1 MERAPEPTMEE
12 ILASIR
18 RIISDDE
25 AKSAESPPASSPE
38 VTAAEVDADADTK
51 IIDDIARVL
60 SGAAPADSASQDDD
74 ILDLTKELSE
84 LQAVVDE
91 TAALPE
97 FAYPAP
103 AAETIIVA
111 ETEITEPEASAAEPE
126 PVIAMPPPAEEPSA
140 LDLAIA
146 ELRAR
151 EQARMAQ
158 VREPEPV
165 FQPSPEPA
173 FEAEP
178 EAFDDGEPELVL
190 TESETAAVTAT
201 LYEPEFVEEFAASPE
216 PGAEI
221 PSWLQS
227 IGSTPEPEPM
237 KAPEPGAEIPSWLQ
251 SIGSTPEPEP
261 VKAPEPEPASDHIK
275 GNGSHGMRTTHYSEF
290 GINAN
295 RSLEN
300 SVKEMLRPLL
310 REWLD
315 EHMSRVLEAALRDE
329 LKDAEERWQRNEERR
344 RPY

>member
-1 MERAPEPTMEE
+1 MGSMERAPEPTMEE

-60 SGAAPADSASQDDD
+60 SGAAPADSASEDDD

-221 PSWLQS
+221 PSWHQS

-237 KAPEPGAEIPSWLQ
+237 
-251 SIGSTPEPEP
+251 
-261 VKAPEPEPASDHIK
+261 KAPEPEPASDHIK

-329 LKDAEERWQRNEERR
+329 LKDAEERWQRNEQRR

>member
-1 MERAPEPTMEE
+1 MGSMERAPEPTMEE

-25 AKSAESPPASSPE
+25 AKSAESAPASSPE
-38 VTAAEVDADADTK
+38 AKAAEVDADADTR

-60 SGAAPADSASQDDD
+60 SGAAPADSVSEDDD
-74 ILDLTKELSE
+74 ILDLTKELGE
-84 LQAVVDE
+84 LQAVADE

-97 FAYPAP
+97 LAYPAR
-103 AAETIIVA
+103 AAETLIVA
-111 ETEITEPEASAAEPE
+111 ETEIVEPEVRAADPE
-126 PVIAMPPPAEEPSA
+126 PVIAMPPPPPAEEPSA

-158 VREPEPV
+158 AEQAAQLRQPEPV
-165 FQPSPEPA
+165 FQPSPEPV
-173 FEAEP
+173 FQAEP

-190 TESETAAVTAT
+190 TESETETVTAT
-201 LYEPEFVEEFAASPE
+201 LYEPEFVEDLAASPE
-216 PGAEI
+216 PEVEM

-227 IGSTPEPEPM
+227 V
-237 KAPEPGAEIPSWLQ
+237 
-251 SIGSTPEPEP
+251 GSTPEPEP
-261 VKAPEPEPASDHIK
+261 VKAPEPEPAPNHIN

-295 RSLEN
+295 RSLED

-329 LKDAEERWQRNEERR
+329 LKDAEERWQRNEQRR

>member
-1 MERAPEPTMEE
+1 MMRQN
-12 ILASIR
+12 R
-18 RIISDDE
+18 RRV
-25 AKSAESPPASSPE
+25 PPASSPE

-60 SGAAPADSASQDDD
+60 SGAAPADSASEDDD

-216 PGAEI
+216 PE
-221 PSWLQS
+221 
-227 IGSTPEPEPM
+227 
-237 KAPEPGAEIPSWLQ
+237 AEIPSWLQ

-329 LKDAEERWQRNEERR
+329 LKDAEERWQRNEQRR

>member
-1 MERAPEPTMEE
+1 MGSMERAPEPTMEE

-38 VTAAEVDADADTK
+38 ATAAEVDADADTK

-60 SGAAPADSASQDDD
+60 SGAAPADSASEDDD

-216 PGAEI
+216 PE
-221 PSWLQS
+221 
-227 IGSTPEPEPM
+227 
-237 KAPEPGAEIPSWLQ
+237 AEIPSWLQ

-329 LKDAEERWQRNEERR
+329 LKDAEERWQRNEQRR

>member
-1 MERAPEPTMEE
+1 MGSMERAPEPTMEE

-25 AKSAESPPASSPE
+25 AKSAESSPASPPE
-38 VTAAEVDADADTK
+38 AKASEFDSDADTK

-60 SGAAPADSASQDDD
+60 SGAAPADIASDDDD

-84 LQAVVDE
+84 LQAVADE

-97 FAYPAP
+97 LEYPAP
-103 AAETIIVA
+103 RGDVTETIIVA
-111 ETEITEPEASAAEPE
+111 ETESAQPEATTPE

-158 VREPEPV
+158 AEQAVAPEPYRPLPDPVYEPLREPV
-165 FQPSPEPA
+165 

-178 EAFDDGEPELVL
+178 EGFDDAEPELVL
-190 TESETAAVTAT
+190 TTLDAETVAETF
-201 LYEPEFVEEFAASPE
+201 YQPEPIEELAASPAPE
-216 PGAEI
+216 PEM
-221 PSWLQS
+221 PSWLQNV
-227 IGSTPEPEPM
+227 GSM
-237 KAPEPGAEIPSWLQ
+237 
-251 SIGSTPEPEP
+251 PEPEP
-261 VKAPEPEPASDHIK
+261 VKAPEPEPASTHIN
-275 GNGSHGMRTTHYSEF
+275 GNGSHGMRKTHYSEF
-290 GINAN
+290 GIDPSG
-295 RSLEN
+295 RSLED

-329 LKDAEERWQRNEERR
+329 LKDAEARWQKNEQRR

>member
-1 MERAPEPTMEE
+1 MGSMERAPEPTMEE

-25 AKSAESPPASSPE
+25 VKSAESPPASSPE
-38 VTAAEVDADADTK
+38 AKAAEVDADADTK

-60 SGAAPADSASQDDD
+60 SGGTPADSASEDDD

-84 LQAVVDE
+84 LQAVADE

-97 FAYPAP
+97 LAYPAQ
-103 AAETIIVA
+103 AAETMILA
-111 ETEITEPEASAAEPE
+111 ETEIAEPDARADPE
-126 PVIAMPPPAEEPSA
+126 PVIAMPPPPAEEPSA

-158 VREPEPV
+158 AEQTYAREPEPV
-165 FQPSPEPA
+165 FETHPA
-173 FEAEP
+173 PDFAAAP
-178 EAFDDGEPELVL
+178 EAFDDDEPELVL
-190 TESETAAVTAT
+190 TESETETVTET
-201 LYEPEFVEEFAASPE
+201 LYEPEFVEDLAASPAPE
-216 PGAEI
+216 AEM

-227 IGSTPEPEPM
+227 VGSSP
-237 KAPEPGAEIPSWLQ
+237 Q
-251 SIGSTPEPEP
+251 PEP
-261 VKAPEPEPASDHIK
+261 VKAPEPESASTQIN

-295 RSLEN
+295 RSLED

-329 LKDAEERWQRNEERR
+329 LKDAEERWQRNEQRR

>member
-1 MERAPEPTMEE
+1 MGNMERAPEPTMEE

-25 AKSAESPPASSPE
+25 AKSAEASPASPPEAKPSE
-38 VTAAEVDADADTK
+38 FDADADTK

-60 SGAAPADSASQDDD
+60 SGAAPADIASEDDD

-84 LQAVVDE
+84 LQTVADE
-91 TAALPE
+91 TASLPDLE
-97 FAYPAP
+97 FPAP
-103 AAETIIVA
+103 ARMEVAETIVV
-111 ETEITEPEASAAEPE
+111 AEPE
-126 PVIAMPPPAEEPSA
+126 PVMTKPEPPVEEPSA

-158 VREPEPV
+158 VERAVALDPEPV
-165 FQPSPEPA
+165 FEPLPEPV
-173 FEAEP
+173 FDAEP
-178 EAFDDGEPELVL
+178 EAFDEDEPELVL
-190 TESETAAVTAT
+190 TMSETETMPET
-201 LYEPEFVEEFAASPE
+201 LYEPEFVEDVAASPAPE
-216 PGAEI
+216 AEM

-227 IGSTPEPEPM
+227 VGTTS
-237 KAPEPGAEIPSWLQ
+237 
-251 SIGSTPEPEP
+251 EPEP
-261 VKAPEPEPASDHIK
+261 VKAPEPEPASTHIN
-275 GNGSHGMRTTHYSEF
+275 GNGSHGMRKTHYSDF
-290 GINAN
+290 GIDPSG
-295 RSLEN
+295 RSLED

-329 LKDAEERWQRNEERR
+329 LKDAEARWQKNEQRR

>member
-1 MERAPEPTMEE
+1 MGSMERAPEPTMEE

-25 AKSAESPPASSPE
+25 AKAAESPPASPPE
-38 VTAAEVDADADTK
+38 AKAAEVDADADTK

-60 SGAAPADSASQDDD
+60 SGAAPAESVSDDDD

-84 LQAVVDE
+84 LQSVADE

-97 FAYPAP
+97 LAYPA
-103 AAETIIVA
+103 AAPTQVTETIILA
-111 ETEITEPEASAAEPE
+111 ETEIAEPEARATE

-158 VREPEPV
+158 VREPV
-165 FQPSPEPA
+165 FQPSPEPL
-173 FEAEP
+173 FEAGP

-190 TESETAAVTAT
+190 TNSETETVTAA
-201 LYEPEFVEEFAASPE
+201 LYEPEFVEE
-216 PGAEI
+216 
-221 PSWLQS
+221 PSAPAPSL
-227 IGSTPEPEPM
+227 EPEVPAWPSFAN
-237 KAPEPGAEIPSWLQ
+237 APE
-251 SIGSTPEPEP
+251 PEPEP
-261 VKAPEPEPASDHIK
+261 VKAPESESSSNHIN

-295 RSLEN
+295 RSLED

-329 LKDAEERWQRNEERR
+329 LKDAEERWQRNEQRR

>member
-1 MERAPEPTMEE
+1 
-12 ILASIR
+12 
-18 RIISDDE
+18 
-25 AKSAESPPASSPE
+25 

-60 SGAAPADSASQDDD
+60 SGGTPADSASQDDD

-103 AAETIIVA
+103 APETIIVG
-111 ETEITEPEASAAEPE
+111 ETEIAEPEVSAAEPE
-126 PVIAMPPPAEEPSA
+126 PVIAMPPPPEEPSA

-158 VREPEPV
+158 VREPEPI
-165 FQPSPEPA
+165 FQPSPEPVY
-173 FEAEP
+173 EAEP

-216 PGAEI
+216 PE
-221 PSWLQS
+221 
-227 IGSTPEPEPM
+227 
-237 KAPEPGAEIPSWLQ
+237 AEIPSWLQ

-329 LKDAEERWQRNEERR
+329 LKDAEERWQRNEQRR

>member
-1 MERAPEPTMEE
+1 MGNMERAPEPTMEE

-25 AKSAESPPASSPE
+25 AKSAESSPASPPQAKTSE
-38 VTAAEVDADADTK
+38 FDADADTK

-60 SGAAPADSASQDDD
+60 SGAAPADIASDDDD

-84 LQAVVDE
+84 LQAVADE

-97 FAYPAP
+97 LEYPAS

-111 ETEITEPEASAAEPE
+111 ETGFTESESRAADPE
-126 PVIAMPPPAEEPSA
+126 PIIAMAPPPPEEPSA

-158 VREPEPV
+158 QAVAPEPV
-165 FQPSPEPA
+165 YEPLREPV

-178 EAFDDGEPELVL
+178 EGFDDAEPELVL
-190 TESETAAVTAT
+190 TTLEAETVAETF
-201 LYEPEFVEEFAASPE
+201 YQPEPIEELAASPAPDPE
-216 PGAEI
+216 M
-221 PSWLQS
+221 PSWLQNV
-227 IGSTPEPEPM
+227 GSM
-237 KAPEPGAEIPSWLQ
+237 S
-251 SIGSTPEPEP
+251 EPEP
-261 VKAPEPEPASDHIK
+261 VKAPEPEPASTHIN
-275 GNGSHGMRTTHYSEF
+275 GNGSHGMRKTHYSDF
-290 GINAN
+290 GIDASG
-295 RSLEN
+295 RSLED

-329 LKDAEERWQRNEERR
+329 LKDAEARWQKNEQRR

>member
-1 MERAPEPTMEE
+1 MGSMERAPEPTMEE

-25 AKSAESPPASSPE
+25 AKSADSPPSSLPEAKASQF
-38 VTAAEVDADADTK
+38 DADADTK

-60 SGAAPADSASQDDD
+60 SGAAPAESASEDDD

-97 FAYPAP
+97 FAFPAP
-103 AAETIIVA
+103 AAETMIVA
-111 ETEITEPEASAAEPE
+111 ETEIAEPEASAAEPE
-126 PVIAMPPPAEEPSA
+126 PVIAMPPPPAEEPSA

-165 FQPSPEPA
+165 FQPLPEPV

-178 EAFDDGEPELVL
+178 EAFDDSEPELVL
-190 TESETAAVTAT
+190 TASETERVTEMR
-201 LYEPEFVEEFAASPE
+201 YEPEFVEDLAASPAPE
-216 PGAEI
+216 AEM

-227 IGSTPEPEPM
+227 VGSSPEPD
-237 KAPEPGAEIPSWLQ
+237 
-251 SIGSTPEPEP
+251 P
-261 VKAPEPEPASDHIK
+261 VKAAEPEPAPHIN

-290 GINAN
+290 GIDTAG
-295 RSLEN
+295 RSLED

-315 EHMSRVLEAALRDE
+315 QHMSRVLEAALRDE
-329 LKDAEERWQRNEERR
+329 LKDAEARWQRNEQRR